1 VVLNYEILEAHLEE
15 LSALGLRAA
24 IFDESHYAKQPRAR
38 RTKAAIK
45 LASSVDPDG
54 LRLALT
60 GTPVM
65 NRPKELVSQLR
76 LIGRL
81 SDFGS
86 GARLNRRFGTDKSHE
101 RLHWNL
107 RAHCYVRRL
116 KSEVLPQLPEKS
128 HETVVIEI
136 DNADEYRLAERDVI
150 AWLKSQPLDLREL
163 QAKVSAALRAE
174 RLARLNY
181 LRQLA
186 GRGKLSA
193 SLAWIEDF
201 MESGEPLVVFADHI
215 EIQKAVLAR
224 FPDAAHVL
232 GSDSAHERDAA
243 VSAFQRPDGP
253 QLIVC
258 SLKAAAHGIT
268 LTRASN
274 VAFLEL
280 DWTPARLE
288 QAEDRT
294 HRIGQRSAVT
304 AWYLIAPTTIDTTLE
319 GVLEAKRGMIGAI
332 TDGRVEEDRNV
343 LDSVIRS
350 MRGGADPDSESV
362 ETAA

>member
-1 VVLNYEILEAHLEE
+1 
-15 LSALGLRAA
+15 
-24 IFDESHYAKQPRAR
+24 
-38 RTKAAIK
+38 
-45 LASSVDPDG
+45 
-54 LRLALT
+54 
-60 GTPVM
+60 M
-65 NRPKELVSQLR
+65 NRPMELISQLR

-86 GARLNRRFGTDKSHE
+86 GARLSRRFGTAGSHE

-128 HETVVIEI
+128 HETVVVEI
-136 DNADEYRLAERDVI
+136 DNAEEYRLAESDVV
-150 AWLKSQPLDLREL
+150 AWLRSQPLDLREL
-163 QAKVSAALRAE
+163 EAKVSAALRAE

-186 GRGKLSA
+186 GRGKLA
-193 SLAWIEDF
+193 AAIEWIEDF
-201 MESGEPLVVFADHI
+201 METGEPLVVFADHV
-215 EIQKAVLAR
+215 ELQRALLKR
-224 FPDAAHVL
+224 FPVALHVL
-232 GSDSAHERDAA
+232 GSDNAQERDDA
-243 VSAFQRPDGP
+243 VAAFQRADGP
-253 QLIVC
+253 PLIVC
-258 SLKAAAHGIT
+258 SLKAASHGIT

-304 AWYLIAPTTIDTTLE
+304 AWYLIAPTTIDSTLE
-319 GVLEAKRGMIGAI
+319 GVLEAKRGLIGAI
-332 TDGRVEEDRNV
+332 TDGRVDAERTV
-343 LDSVIRS
+343 LDSVIRKL
-350 MRGGADPDSESV
+350 RGESDASLPD
-362 ETAA
+362 AA